1 MWYSNFIKTAIT
13 AWDVLSS
20 KEITWQGSF
29 DKSIKDAELSF
40 YSETKM
46 PTMSSLQKF
55 IDSITK
61 SNILHK
67 YLSNENFDV
76 FSDVGGFVR
85 SLIRFVDAY
94 LKKGN
99 MDTDLLFILNFMGS
113 LNQFLI
119 EKSKY
124 YNVRIGSESSNP
136 DTVKS
141 SFSSFMSYGYTTVKL
156 LMDKG
161 VELTNSTAMFILGG
175 RDKGI
180 FGVSDSESRNKIIEK
195 LLLSNPKLNNFRDN
209 NSVKEYIETGNYDTN
224 LVNAYIMSGIEI
236 DEVFDVF
243 MAVAEKS
250 SSTAINSI
258 RSYELKYYIDFYI
271 RIQND
276 SEFENKPEIVQAM
289 IEHIYEKGEDYN
301 TTDKNISDL
310 ENDDPFVDY
319 CYGKLH
325 EIKFFWLQNGFCVDQ
340 VLVDYLED
348 NPEDYEKIPTA
359 VIGRLGSNK
368 AQQLKQ
374 AGDQA
379 KQSILNDGLKLL
391 MLAKKEGVINIHD
404 AFTGVYNWAYDSNYK
419 EPTKLEK
426 SDWDKKLTEDQKEYD
441 KLFTK
446 ITPTYFDRMSSESK
460 YTTLSPED
468 LKKYASKMV
477 IIEFDS
483 YRLKN
488 FLAKNNANKLKING
502 ISFTDGSWRGLF
514 CPRFPNPE
522 TQEIVPAIII
532 NTDSYDSLEYHRQ
545 LAQSLDMMPNI
556 FTEGTRRHEVA
567 HALHYLASG
576 DLMMMKSEYL
586 NPEVTEQEAYII
598 NPSEM
603 YARTHG
609 DIPYLR
615 SIFEKHLKSKV
626 TSPKIYEAAKEQWI
640 HDIQDEMVHLMSGG
654 TNARRL
660 LKDLEAGRFGTFTT
674 EDGKVI
680 NLEDP
685 QAAINKILQRQR
697 TRLEMIFHETF
708 SVAGRQDY
716 RRNLIK
722 RKNQI
727 NKLIQSTD
735 IESAERTEL
744 EMELR
749 QIEADLVNSGARLV
763 FDLEDVS
770 EAVIEGYMAD
780 YFGKVAD
787 AVANGD
793 LDSDLVNVDGL
804 DQMKE
809 KETATNSKTEPP
821 TAKDILDITRFQIQQ
836 SKPIPSGRKFDVV
849 MPVHKGPGRPKGN
862 FPGFDDNEPQKG
874 VDVSVQPKDPVTSN
888 GWYSSSRKSIKH
900 KFLS

>member
-20 KEITWQGSF
+20 TEISWQGSF
-29 DKSIKDAELSF
+29 EKSIKDSNLSF

-55 IDSITK
+55 INSITK
-61 SNILHK
+61 SNILQK
-67 YLSNENFDV
+67 YLSNEKFEV
-76 FSDVGGFVR
+76 FSDVNSFVR
-85 SLIRFVDAY
+85 GLIRFVDAY

-113 LNQFLI
+113 LNQHLI
-119 EKSKY
+119 SKSSWNAVK
-124 YNVRIGSESSNP
+124 IGGMSYNP
-136 DTVKS
+136 DTTKS
-141 SFSSFMSYGYTTVKL
+141 NFSSFMSYGYTTVNL
-156 LMDKG
+156 LMEKG
-161 VELTNSTAMFILGG
+161 VQLTDPTVMFILGG

-180 FGVSDSESRNKIIEK
+180 FGVPETDSRNQIIQKCLSQNK
-195 LLLSNPKLNNFRDN
+195 LFLIFKDPNFVMGYIKLGDYDINLI
-209 NSVKEYIETGNYDTN
+209 SSYIY
-224 LVNAYIMSGIEI
+224 SGIEV
-236 DEVFDVF
+236 DEVFDIF
-243 MAVAEKS
+243 AAVVEQDYKKALILIS
-250 SSTAINSI
+250 
-258 RSYELKYYIDFYI
+258 SYELKYYIDFYA
-271 RIQND
+271 RLQSD
-276 SEFENKPEIVQAM
+276 LEFAEKPNAVQDM
-289 IEHIYEKGEDYN
+289 IEKIYKDGEEYN
-301 TTDKNISDL
+301 TTDENLEFL
-310 ENDDPFVDY
+310 ENDDNFQDY
-319 CYGKLH
+319 CRGLLH
-325 EIKFFWLQNGFCVDQ
+325 EIKFFWLKHGFCAEQ
-340 VLVDYLED
+340 VLLDYLED
-348 NPEDYEKIPTA
+348 NPEDYEKINPK
-359 VIGRLGSNK
+359 VLEQLGSAVN
-368 AQQLKQ
+368 QQLEQ
-374 AGDQA
+374 ASVQA

-391 MLAKKEGVINIHD
+391 LLAKKEGVIKIHD
-404 AFTGVYNWAYDSNYK
+404 AFTGVWNNAWDPKYK
-419 EPTKLEK
+419 GPTKLEK

-441 KLFTK
+441 KLFTE
-446 ITPTYFDRMSSESK
+446 ISPTYFERMSSEGR

-477 IIEFDS
+477 IIEFAG
-483 YRLKN
+483 YKLKD
-488 FLAKNNANKLKING
+488 FLRKYNSNKLKING

-522 TQEIVPAIII
+522 TQEIVPAIVI

-545 LAQSLDMMPNI
+545 LSQSLDMVPDI

-576 DLMMMKSEYL
+576 DLTMMKSEFL

-674 EDGKVI
+674 DDGKVI
-680 NLEDP
+680 NIVDP

-727 NKLIQSTD
+727 NRSIQSTD

-744 EMELR
+744 EMELI
-749 QIEADLVNSGARLV
+749 QIEADLVNSGARLI

-770 EAVIEGYMAD
+770 DAVIEGYMAD

-793 LDSDLVNVDGL
+793 LDSDLVNIDGL

-809 KETATNSKTEPP
+809 KETISRGKAEPP
-821 TAKDILDITRFQIQQ
+821 TSKDILDITRFQIQH

-849 MPVHKGPGRPKGN
+849 MPVYKGPGRPKGN

-874 VDVSVQPKDPVTSN
+874 VDVTVQPKDPVVSN
-888 GWYSSSRKSIKH
+888 GWYGSSRKSIKH
-900 KFLS
+900 KFLP

>member
-1 MWYSNFIKTAIT
+1 MWYQKFIKTSIT

-29 DKSIKDAELSF
+29 SKSISDANLNF

-46 PTMSSLQKF
+46 PTMSSLHKF
-55 IDSITK
+55 IETISK
-61 SNILHK
+61 SNILSK
-67 YLSNENFDV
+67 YLAQENYDV
-76 FSDVGGFVR
+76 FGDVSAFVR
-85 SLIRFVDAY
+85 NLIRFVDAY

-124 YNVRIGSESSNP
+124 YAVSIGSSSYNP

-141 SFSSFMSYGYTTVKL
+141 SFSSFMSYGYTTVNL

-161 VELTNSTAMFILGG
+161 IKLSDPTAMFVIGG
-175 RDKGI
+175 RDKGV
-180 FGVSDSESRNKIIEK
+180 FGASDTDSRNKVIQKAISANPELENFKDTESVKRFIE
-195 LLLSNPKLNNFRDN
+195 SGNY
-209 NSVKEYIETGNYDTN
+209 NSVLID
-224 LVNAYIMSGIEI
+224 AYILSGIEI

-243 MAVAEKS
+243 ITLLPLS
-250 SSTAINSI
+250 SYKAFNII
-258 RSYELKYYIDFYI
+258 RNYELKYFIDFYI
-271 RIQND
+271 RLQND
-276 SEFENKPEIVQAM
+276 SEIENKSDVVQKM
-289 IEHIYEKGEDYN
+289 IEHIYENGENHN

-310 ENDDPFVDY
+310 ENDEAFLDY
-319 CYGKLH
+319 CYEKLH
-325 EIKFFWLQNGFCVDQ
+325 EIKFFWLQQGFCPDQ
-340 VLVDYLED
+340 VLIDYLED
-348 NPEDYEKIPTA
+348 NPEDYEKIPSR
-359 VIGRLGSNK
+359 VIDQLGSQFV
-368 AQQLKQ
+368 QQIKQ
-374 AGDQA
+374 KGDKA
-379 KQSILNDGLKLL
+379 KQNILNDGLKLL
-391 MLAKKEGVINIHD
+391 LLAKKEGAIKIYD
-404 AFTGVYNWAYDSNYK
+404 AFSGVYNWAYDASYQA
-419 EPTKLEK
+419 PSKLEK
-426 SDWDKKLTEDQKEYD
+426 SDWDKKLSEEQSEYD
-441 KLFTK
+441 KLFK
-446 ITPTYFDRMSSESK
+446 EVTPTYFDRMSSEGK

-477 IIEFDS
+477 IIEFSS
-483 YRLKN
+483 YELKS
-488 FLAKNNANKLKING
+488 FLAKYNANKLKING

-532 NTDSYDSLEYHRQ
+532 NTDSYDSLEYHQQ
-545 LAQSLDMMPNI
+545 LAQSLDMSSGI

-576 DLMMMKSEYL
+576 DLMMMESKYL

-598 NPSEM
+598 NPSEI

-609 DIPYLR
+609 DIPFLK
-615 SIFEKHLKSKV
+615 SVFEKHLKSKV

-660 LKDLEAGRFGTFTT
+660 LKDLESGRFGTITT
-674 EDGKVI
+674 QDGKTI
-680 NLEDP
+680 NIEDP

-727 NKLIQSTD
+727 NKMIQSTD
-735 IESAERTEL
+735 IESTERTEL

-749 QIEADLVNSGARLV
+749 QIEADLINSGARLI

-793 LDSDLVNVDGL
+793 LDSDLVNIDGL

-809 KETATNSKTEPP
+809 KDTTTEGKSEPP
-821 TAKDILDITRFQIQQ
+821 TARDILDITRFQVQQ
-836 SKPIPSGRKFDVV
+836 SKPIPSGRKYDVV
-849 MPVHKGPGRPKGN
+849 MPVYKGPGRPKGN
-862 FPGFDDNEPQKG
+862 FPGFDDNEPQKS
-874 VDVSVQPKDPVTSN
+874 VDVSVQPKEPVVSN
-888 GWYSSSRKSIKH
+888 SWYNFRKSIN
-900 KFLS
+900 

>member
-1 MWYSNFIKTAIT
+1 MWYSKNIKTAIT

-20 KEITWQGSF
+20 TEITWQGSF
-29 DKSIKDAELSF
+29 EKSIKDAQLSF
-40 YSETKM
+40 YSDTKM
-46 PTMSSLQKF
+46 PTMSSLHKF
-55 IDSITK
+55 INSITK
-61 SNILHK
+61 SNVLEK
-67 YLSNENFDV
+67 YLSNANIEVLIDV
-76 FSDVGGFVR
+76 SGFVR
-85 SLIRFVDAY
+85 NLIRFVDAY

-99 MDTDLLFILNFMGS
+99 LDTDLLFILNFMGS
-113 LNQFLI
+113 LNHYLST
-119 EKSKY
+119 KSSY
-124 YNVRIGSESSNP
+124 VAVRIGGESNSPDKIKSN
-136 DTVKS
+136 
-141 SFSSFMSYGYTTVKL
+141 FSSFMGYGYTTVNL

-161 VELTNSTAMFILGG
+161 VQLTTPTALFILGG
-175 RDKGI
+175 RDKGV
-180 FGVSDSESRNKIIEK
+180 FGAPDSDSRTKIIEK
-195 LLLSNPKLNNFRDN
+195 SLSKNPLLENFKDS
-209 NSVKEYIETGNYDTN
+209 NSVMRYIQSGDFDTT
-224 LVNAYIMSGIEI
+224 LIVSYIHSGIEL
-236 DEVFDVF
+236 DEVFNIF
-243 MAVAEKS
+243 AAVLKQNYEIALRL
-250 SSTAINSI
+250 ID
-258 RSYELKYYIDFYI
+258 SYELKYYIDFYA
-271 RIQND
+271 RVQND
-276 SEFENKPEIVQAM
+276 LQFAEKPNVVQKM
-289 IEHIYEKGEDYN
+289 IEKIYKEGEDYN
-301 TTDKNISDL
+301 TTDENIAYL
-310 ENDDPFVDY
+310 ENDDDFQDY
-319 CYGKLH
+319 CRALLH
-325 EIKFFWLQNGFCVDQ
+325 EIKFFWLKLGFCADQ
-340 VLVDYLED
+340 VLIDYLED
-348 NPEDYEKIPTA
+348 NPEDYEKISTKVLDQLGTA
-359 VIGRLGSNK
+359 VN
-368 AQQLKQ
+368 QQLKQ
-374 AGDQA
+374 RGEQA
-379 KQSILNDGLKLL
+379 KQAILNDGLKLL
-391 MLAKKEGVINIHD
+391 LLAKKEDVINIHD
-404 AFTGVYNWAYDSNYK
+404 AFTGVYNWAYDSSYK
-419 EPTKLEK
+419 EPSKLEK
-426 SDWDKKLTEDQKEYD
+426 SEWDKKLTEEQKEYD
-441 KLFTK
+441 KLFTQ
-446 ITPTYFDRMSSESK
+446 ITPTYFDRMTSESK
-460 YTTLSPED
+460 YSTLSPED

-488 FLAKNNANKLKING
+488 FLRKHNANKLKING

-545 LAQSLDMMPNI
+545 LAQSLDMVPNI

-609 DIPYLR
+609 DIPYLK

-640 HDIQDEMVHLMSGG
+640 HDIQDEMVHLVSGG

-674 EDGKVI
+674 KDGKVI
-680 NLEDP
+680 NIEDP

-722 RKNQI
+722 RKNQL
-727 NKLIQSTD
+727 NQLIQSTD
-735 IESAERTEL
+735 IESAERTEM
-744 EMELR
+744 EMELK
-749 QIEADLVNSGARLV
+749 QIEADLINSGARLV
-763 FDLEDVS
+763 FDLDDVS

-787 AVANGD
+787 AVASGD
-793 LDSDLVNVDGL
+793 LDSDLVNIDGL

-809 KETATNSKTEPP
+809 KETVSKGKPEPP
-821 TAKDILDITRFQIQQ
+821 TAKDILDITRFQIQHA
-836 SKPIPSGRKFDVV
+836 KPIPSGRKYDVV

-874 VDVSVQPKDPVTSN
+874 VDVSVQPKDPVTSKKVYN
-888 GWYSSSRKSIKH
+888 FRRSIK
-900 KFLS
+900 